1 MSFYCLIVCLT
12 ETLVSGSTRSLM
24 TGGHIRPQT
33 PRRST
38 SLTSGNSPMSTKTRY
53 ESFYMKMVASLLC
66 FLYIKSKILFTLNYI
81 HYLISF
87 GGLVQRLY
95 FNQHFQGLPLEREDI
110 LPFGFQCLESILPLV
125 EDPPLPY
132 LPRNTACTVQVINSA
147 LSGGSTTTLP
157 TLPLPYR

>member
-1 MSFYCLIVCLT
+1 MTCFFYRFRHFYLRGFFMSFYCLIVCLT

-53 ESFYMKMVASLLC
+53 ESFYMKVAASLLC

-95 FNQHFQGLPLEREDI
+95 VNQHFFRVYLWNERT
-110 LPFGFQCLESILPLV
+110 FCLSGS
-125 EDPPLPY
+125 
-132 LPRNTACTVQVINSA
+132 NA
-147 LSGGSTTTLP
+147 LSPSCPQLRIHHCP
-157 TLPLPYR
+157 TYLGTRPVQYR